1 MFHSCDPWYSSL
13 RGVKTDTFSLPS
25 LENNDVCNCLQFPS
39 HPYSDLHPTAVVA
52 STVIVLLW
60 CWTFW
65 LRDPLRLG
73 YRTAACFDH
82 HRMKWKLRTFLTNLV
97 QLRSPCGVWRC
108 LLFLWLLH
116 WLPEANHC
124 DQVVDAFIL
133 PLPFS
138 DTLNLTLAE
147 LFKVGVQRV
156 NSQSPEATKK
166 WSYGLRNLMLEFT
179 FCCPLNLAVK
189 REIIYFFK

>member
-1 MFHSCDPWYSSL
+1 M
-13 RGVKTDTFSLPS
+13 
-25 LENNDVCNCLQFPS
+25 
-39 HPYSDLHPTAVVA
+39 
-52 STVIVLLW
+52 
-60 CWTFW
+60 
-65 LRDPLRLG
+65 
-73 YRTAACFDH
+73 
-82 HRMKWKLRTFLTNLV
+82 
-97 QLRSPCGVWRC
+97 
-108 LLFLWLLH
+108 
-116 WLPEANHC
+116 
-124 DQVVDAFIL
+124 DAFIL

-147 LFKVGVQRV
+147 LFKVGVHGV